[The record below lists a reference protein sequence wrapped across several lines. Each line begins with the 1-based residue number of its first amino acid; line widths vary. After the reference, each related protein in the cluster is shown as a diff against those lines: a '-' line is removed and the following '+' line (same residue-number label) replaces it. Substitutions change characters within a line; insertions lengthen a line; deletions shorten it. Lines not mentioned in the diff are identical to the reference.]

1 VSANLLD
8 INGTRIF
15 VDDRGEESAPA
26 LLYIH
31 GGPGQGCYD
40 FMECQGDR
48 LARDLRVVGVDQR
61 GVLRS
66 DALSHE
72 GAISVDILIDDFE
85 EVRAQLGIGSWA
97 ILGHSAGG
105 GYAIDYAT
113 RHPQSVSAAIYD
125 CPCWDCDLT
134 DRYRLPVVAERLRA
148 LGKVEDA
155 QACTAL
161 AHKPTR
167 ITEDDT
173 SWRVMQALGDA
184 YQDCFFSTHEAAVM
198 YDKMVGASG
207 LTEEQWQRGSSHLPL
222 FADMYRPKLDLLA
235 TLAQPSLLLH
245 GRGDLVLPPV
255 VIDMFVRTV
264 KDGSMHSFAD
274 SGHFAFMEQAEEYT
288 SVVRD
293 FVTGRSLTK
302 R

>member
-1 VSANLLD
+1 VSATLLD

-15 VDDRGEESAPA
+15 VDDRGEEYAPA

-40 FMECQGDR
+40 FMESQGDR
-48 LARDLRVVGVDQR
+48 LAHDLRVIGVDQR

-66 DALSHE
+66 DALPLH
-72 GAISVDILIDDFE
+72 GALSVDLLIDDFE
-85 EVRAQLGIGSWA
+85 EVRAQLGISRWA

-113 RHPQSVSAAIYD
+113 RHPESVSAAIYD

-134 DRYRLPVVAERLRA
+134 DRYRLPVVAERLTA
-148 LGKVEDA
+148 VGKVKEA
-155 QACTAL
+155 EACTAL
-161 AHKPTR
+161 ANKPTR

-198 YDKMVGASG
+198 YDKMAAASG
-207 LTEEQWQRGSSHLPL
+207 LTDEQWQRGSSHLPL

-235 TLAQPSLLLH
+235 TLPQPSLLLH
-245 GRGDLVLPPV
+245 GRGDLVTPPL
-255 VIDMFVRTV
+255 VINMFSRTV
-264 KDGSMHSFAD
+264 KDGSMHTFED

-288 SVVRD
+288 SVVRN
-293 FVTGRSLTK
+293 FVTEHFLAKS
-302 R
+302 